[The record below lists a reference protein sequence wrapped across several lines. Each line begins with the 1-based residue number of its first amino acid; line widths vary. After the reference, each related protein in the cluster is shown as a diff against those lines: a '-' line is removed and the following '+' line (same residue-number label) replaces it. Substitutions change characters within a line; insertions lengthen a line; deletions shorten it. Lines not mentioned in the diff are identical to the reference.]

1 MNLFLY
7 FNYVNLSFPKPVVE
21 INDTVSVGSISDLKC
36 YPITKMAKKVARQD
50 TDRHLLGTKAQMVV
64 KIK

>member
-7 FNYVNLSFPKPVVE
+7 FTYDNLSFPKPVVE
-21 INDTVSVGSISDLKC
+21 INDTVSVGSISDFKC
-36 YPITKMAKKVARQD
+36 YSIKKMAKKVARQD
-50 TDRHLLGTKAQMVV
+50 TERHLLGTKAQIVL